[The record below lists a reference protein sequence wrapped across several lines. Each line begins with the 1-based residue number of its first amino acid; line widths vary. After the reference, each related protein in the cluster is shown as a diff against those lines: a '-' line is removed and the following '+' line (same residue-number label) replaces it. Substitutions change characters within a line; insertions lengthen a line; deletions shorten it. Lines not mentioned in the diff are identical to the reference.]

1 MTKTITVEVPLD
13 PPSIL
18 LPNAKRNAHWARIN
32 QATQEYRECAKY
44 AALNARPRRWE
55 PLTGPVALHIHVGWG
70 RRRRRIDLDA
80 AGSGAKA
87 ALDGL
92 VDAHILTDDDQVA
105 VLHVTQEKTPTGDG
119 FTRLTITEIRK

>member
-1 MTKTITVEVPLD
+1 MSELTIDVPMD
-13 PPSIL
+13 PPAIL

-44 AALNARPRRWE
+44 AALNARPRRWQ
-55 PLTGPVALHIHVGWG
+55 PFAGPVALHIHIGWG

-92 VDAHILTDDDQVA
+92 VDAHILIDDRLVVD
-105 VLHVTQEKTPTGDG
+105 LRVTQEKAVDGNG
-119 FTRLTITEIRK
+119 FTRFVIQETQA